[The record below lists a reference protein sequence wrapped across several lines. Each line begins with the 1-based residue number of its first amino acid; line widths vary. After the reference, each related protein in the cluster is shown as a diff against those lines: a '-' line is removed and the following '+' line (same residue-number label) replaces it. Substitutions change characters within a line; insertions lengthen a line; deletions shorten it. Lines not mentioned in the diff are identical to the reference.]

1 MRHDEKKIFLRTKQL
16 LKRIQE
22 KRGLETEI
30 SSPRINE
37 ISVDWLMSSRCEDF
51 RFPMWLKALVS
62 WCWSVNIV
70 KLRPSRR
77 GRMC

>member
-1 MRHDEKKIFLRTKQL
+1 MRHDEKKNFLRTKQL

-37 ISVDWLMSSRCEDF
+37 ISVD
-51 RFPMWLKALVS
+51 
-62 WCWSVNIV
+62 
-70 KLRPSRR
+70 
-77 GRMC
+77 